1 MVVRWTIRWRT
12 KELRYIRRIQERFGM
27 QPKMSVNY
35 ESPSDIDTESED
47 YQLLLDI
54 ERRGWIRIERGYMK
68 DLM

>member
-1 MVVRWTIRWRT
+1 MVVRWTIQWRT

-35 ESPSDIDTESED
+35 RSPIDIDPESED

>member
-1 MVVRWTIRWRT
+1 MTERWTIEWRV

-35 ESPSDIDTESED
+35 RSPIDIDPESED
-47 YQLLLDI
+47 YALLLDI
-54 ERRGWIRIERGYMK
+54 EKRGWIRIVREPMK

>member
-1 MVVRWTIRWRT
+1 
-12 KELRYIRRIQERFGM
+12 M

-35 ESPSDIDTESED
+35 RSPIDIDPESED